1 MLMLPRRD
9 VASSYS
15 DASSN
20 SFASTNCSQTCC
32 FASCAASEFLANLQ
46 KSAKKTKVHS
56 HCMSKAANGAY
67 FKKHSFS
74 IMHHNCSVLINEGT
88 CHGRKLYAHTRCNLL
103 ANRHASQLVPHAS
116 RGFAATHLR

>member
-32 FASCAASEFLANLQ
+32 FASCAASEIFANLLI
-46 KSAKKTKVHS
+46 
-56 HCMSKAANGAY
+56 KAPKRPKYIAVA
-67 FKKHSFS
+67 
-74 IMHHNCSVLINEGT
+74 
-88 CHGRKLYAHTRCNLL
+88 
-103 ANRHASQLVPHAS
+103 
-116 RGFAATHLR
+116 